1 VAAVG
6 SDSRPQSDPSQKVH
20 SYSLVGAGDLSWIK
34 RQRRSEE
41 RHSCDERCVQ
51 VERSQSAYKDVA
63 EKKGNIYILFATAG
77 IVETASIILTVSVVG
92 QKGMPIYSTYVAL
105 AG

>member
-1 VAAVG
+1 M
-6 SDSRPQSDPSQKVH
+6 
-20 SYSLVGAGDLSWIK
+20 L
-34 RQRRSEE
+34 
-41 RHSCDERCVQ
+41 Q